1 VSRCGHIVH
10 WGFPFHQFI
19 VIFTNVILSFNLI
32 GIHFCA
38 GQLEVEK
45 LANAEINTLIKEL
58 EEYKRKVLEQ
68 KNEINEKEETVLNL
82 QEQYDGIKLKLLCAV
97 EQRDQDKNLIKALKK
112 EKNDLESNL
121 KNAKEALQVAKA
133 RYQDYVDR
141 MMRTATRLG
150 EKMEILNTKS
160 VRLQQ
165 QWREDADAKSYELNE
180 KKREIER
187 LSQTV
192 SEKNN
197 ELNKKDREL
206 NEKDKKLKDK
216 DKEIESLTRRRKQVP

>member
-1 VSRCGHIVH
+1 MYMCDTSIYL
-10 WGFPFHQFI
+10 F
-19 VIFTNVILSFNLI
+19 
-32 GIHFCA
+32 
-38 GQLEVEK
+38 
-45 LANAEINTLIKEL
+45 
-58 EEYKRKVLEQ
+58 
-68 KNEINEKEETVLNL
+68 
-82 QEQYDGIKLKLLCAV
+82 
-97 EQRDQDKNLIKALKK
+97 
-112 EKNDLESNL
+112 
-121 KNAKEALQVAKA
+121 
-133 RYQDYVDR
+133 R

-180 KKREIER
+180 KTREIER

-206 NEKDKKLKDK
+206 NEKDNKNLKTRTKKL
-216 DKEIESLTRRRKQVP
+216 RV

>member
-1 VSRCGHIVH
+1 
-10 WGFPFHQFI
+10 
-19 VIFTNVILSFNLI
+19 
-32 GIHFCA
+32 
-38 GQLEVEK
+38 
-45 LANAEINTLIKEL
+45 
-58 EEYKRKVLEQ
+58 
-68 KNEINEKEETVLNL
+68 
-82 QEQYDGIKLKLLCAV
+82 
-97 EQRDQDKNLIKALKK
+97 
-112 EKNDLESNL
+112 
-121 KNAKEALQVAKA
+121 
-133 RYQDYVDR
+133 
-141 MMRTATRLG
+141 MRTATRLG

-165 QWREDADAKSYELNE
+165 QWREDADAKSYELND

-216 DKEIESLTRRRKQVP
+216 DKEIESLTRMREQVP